1 MPCDLSIHILY
12 IWFLVYNSSRM
23 LKKVSDI
30 SAHLPLSA
38 HEWLLQSS
46 LQTVRQETSN
56 AKQLLEGAPFSISST
71 EAISIL

>member
-1 MPCDLSIHILY
+1 
-12 IWFLVYNSSRM
+12 M